1 MNPDQKCDTDQYKK
15 MFSRLAAHR
24 QEHVL
29 RYWNELDSAQ
39 RENLA
44 SQIAGL
50 DLDELDRLIAGQDIK
65 QDFSAIT
72 AAAVSPPHVRHDGT
86 GVSWTAAQAKAAGE
100 EALRQGKV
108 GAVVVA
114 GGQGTRLGFDL
125 PKGMYPIGPVSGRTL
140 FQFFADTL
148 IAIGRKYESVIPWY
162 VMTSDATDDQTR
174 EYFERQ
180 NYFGLDR
187 RAVIIFKQGTMPA
200 VDSNTGKLLMSQRDS
215 LSMSPDGH
223 GGTVAALDRSG
234 SLDDARRRGVTVLSY
249 IQVDNPL
256 ANLCDPTL
264 IGHHLLSK
272 SEMTTQVVR
281 KRYAMEKVGN
291 VVSVG
296 GKVQIIE
303 YSDLP
308 REAAEATDEQGRLK
322 LWAGNI
328 AVHVIDVAFLKRM
341 QSSSTGFPFH
351 RADKKVPFLSD
362 DGVLIDPTQTNA
374 TKFEKFIFDLLPQ
387 AENAFVVE
395 SLPETAFAP
404 VKNAAG
410 SDTDTAAL
418 AQEAIIGLHR
428 GWLESRGVRV
438 SGGVRVEISPQFG
451 VCADDL
457 DGKVERG
464 DVINC
469 DQFWS

>member
-1 MNPDQKCDTDQYKK
+1 MNQDQYSDLFDK
-15 MFSRLAAHR
+15 LAAHQ

-29 RYWNELDSAQ
+29 RYWDELDSDE
-39 RENLA
+39 REKLA
-44 SQIAGL
+44 RQIESL
-50 DLDELDRLIAGQDIK
+50 DLDELDRLIAGQDTK
-65 QDFSAIT
+65 QDFSAIAV
-72 AAAVSPPHVRHDGT
+72 AATSPPHVRHDGT
-86 GVSWTAAQAKAAGE
+86 GVAWTAEQAKAAGE
-100 EALRQGKV
+100 EALRQGRV

-148 IAIGRKYESVIPWY
+148 TAIGRKYGTVISWY

-187 RAVIIFKQGTMPA
+187 QAVIIFKQGTMPA
-200 VDSNTGKLLMSQRDS
+200 IDSKTGKLLMSDRDS
-215 LSMSPDGH
+215 LAMSPDGH
-223 GGTVAALDRSG
+223 GGTVAALERSG
-234 SLDDARRRGVTVLSY
+234 ALDDAQRRGVTILSY

-291 VVSVG
+291 VVSVD

-308 REAAEATDEQGRLK
+308 REAAEATDSHGQLK

-328 AVHVIDVAFLKRM
+328 AVHVIDVAFLRRM
-341 QSSSTGFPFH
+341 QRSKTGFPFH
-351 RADKKVPFLSD
+351 RAAKKVTFLNE
-362 DGVLIDPTQTNA
+362 DGATIEPTEPNA

-395 SLPETAFAP
+395 SLPETSFAP

-410 SDTDTAAL
+410 SDTDTAEL
-418 AQEAIIGLHR
+418 AQEAIVQLHR
-428 GWLESRGVRV
+428 RWLESRGVRV
-438 SGGVRVEISPQFG
+438 SVGVRVEICPLFG
-451 VCADDL
+451 VCAEDL

-464 DVINC
+464 AIINC

>member
-1 MNPDQKCDTDQYKK
+1 MNQDQYSDFFDK
-15 MFSRLAAHR
+15 LAAHQ

-29 RYWNELDSAQ
+29 RYWDELDSDE
-39 RENLA
+39 REKLA
-44 SQIAGL
+44 RQIESL
-50 DLDELDRLIAGQDIK
+50 DLDELDRLIAGQDTK
-65 QDFSAIT
+65 QDFSAIAAT
-72 AAAVSPPHVRHDGT
+72 ATSPPHVRHDGT
-86 GVSWTAAQAKAAGE
+86 GVAWTAEQAKAAGE
-100 EALRQGKV
+100 EALRQGRV

-148 IAIGRKYESVIPWY
+148 TAIGRKYGTVIPWY

-187 RAVIIFKQGTMPA
+187 QAVIIFKQGTMPA
-200 VDSNTGKLLMSQRDS
+200 VDSKTGKLLMSDRDS
-215 LSMSPDGH
+215 LAMSPDGH
-223 GGTVAALDRSG
+223 GGTVSALERSG
-234 SLDDARRRGVTVLSY
+234 SLDDAQRRGVTILSY

-291 VVSVG
+291 VVSVD

-308 REAAEATDEQGRLK
+308 REAAEATDSHGQLK

-328 AVHVIDVAFLKRM
+328 AVHIIDVAFLRRM
-341 QSSSTGFPFH
+341 QRSKTAFPFH
-351 RADKKVPFLSD
+351 RAAKKVTFLNE
-362 DGVLIDPTQTNA
+362 DGATIEPTEPNA

-395 SLPETAFAP
+395 SLPETSFSP

-418 AQEAIIGLHR
+418 AQEAIVQLHR
-428 GWLESRGVRV
+428 RWLESRGVRV
-438 SGGVRVEISPQFG
+438 SVGVRVEICPLFG
-451 VCADDL
+451 VCAEDL

-464 DVINC
+464 AIINC